1 MVAAVLYRV
10 FEVGGSIIPERKR
23 VRVERRMRGWFED
36 FRLRRADAAV
46 VSFGKSGR
54 TWLRVMLSRAYAKKY
69 GLDGDALLRF
79 GEFKR
84 KSGGAV
90 PAILFT
96 HDNYLG
102 DYTGHGVDKADYDAH
117 KVVLLV
123 RDPADTAVSQYFQW
137 RHRMRRHKKIIND
150 YPRVDGDALSMF
162 DFVMGEQA
170 GLPKVIRFMNQW
182 AEAIPRLPHGMVLR
196 YEDLRDDTAGRLREV
211 LAFLG
216 TPASDDEIADAVE
229 YARLENMRQREADGS
244 VDSRRLRAA
253 DKSNPDS
260 FKARRAKV
268 GGYRDYFDADQVRAM
283 DELIASTLSP
293 VFGYERRAPVE
304 AGAPSGAAGH

>member
-10 FEVGGSIIPERKR
+10 FEVGSGIIPEQQR

-36 FRLRRADAAV
+36 VRLRRADAAV

-54 TWLRVMLSRAYAKKY
+54 TWLRVMLSRVYAKRH
-69 GLDGDALLRF
+69 GLNEDALMRF

-84 KSGGAV
+84 KSNGAV

-102 DYTGHGVDKADYDAH
+102 DYTGHGDDKSDYAGH

-137 RHRMRRHKKIIND
+137 RHRMRRHKKVIND
-150 YPRVDGDALSMF
+150 YPRTDGESVSMF
-162 DFVMGEQA
+162 DFIVGEQA
-170 GLPKVIRFMNQW
+170 GLPKVIRFMNLW
-182 AEAIPRLPHGMVLR
+182 AEALQRLPHVMVLR
-196 YEDLRDDTAGRLREV
+196 YEDLRDDTAGRLAAT
-211 LAFLG
+211 LTFLG
-216 TPASDDEIADAVE
+216 TPATAAEIADAVE
-229 YARLENMRQREADGS
+229 YARLDNMRQREAEGA

-268 GGYRDYFDADQVRAM
+268 GGYRDYFDAAQLDVIDQ
-283 DELIASTLSP
+283 LIRGTLSP
-293 VFGYERRAPVE
+293 VFGYGVEPPVS
-304 AGAPSGAAGH
+304 ADPPLP